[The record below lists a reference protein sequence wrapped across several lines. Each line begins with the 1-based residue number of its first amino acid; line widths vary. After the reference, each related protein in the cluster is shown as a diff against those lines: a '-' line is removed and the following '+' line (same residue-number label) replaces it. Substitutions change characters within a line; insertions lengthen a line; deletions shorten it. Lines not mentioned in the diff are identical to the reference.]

1 MTLYDD
7 IAQSLSYLS
16 STINATVTDSVSHFT
31 VNINGLDRSP
41 DTIKHLAIYTVAT
54 VSHAIEANLRI
65 SADLM
70 EDSRESILEVQSCFM
85 RYISSNNDYSSD
97 KEKRFIN
104 NARNPWL
111 AEVIVHLLLNI
122 SRTVRELHPPG
133 EILTTSFVHDLPTD
147 NGLDA
152 AALYISQT
160 LGLVIVECK
169 AYKSRPD
176 TAFKHA
182 TDYYTDFGEKHILG
196 KRIRTHVQQMRV
208 FLPEEY
214 KSYAINSFWK
224 HEMSFVPTIF
234 YDSSKAQDWSSSR
247 DQMISM
253 SVTKDKR
260 ILVPIVIENFHAFFN
275 ELSDG
280 IREYLEELLQNV

>member
-16 STINATVTDSVSHFT
+16 STINATVIDSISHYT

-41 DTIKHLAIYTVAT
+41 DTIRHLSIYTVAT

-70 EDSRESILEVQSCFM
+70 EDSKDSILEIQSCFD
-85 RYISSNNDYSSD
+85 RYIQDNNNYSSTAD
-97 KEKRFIN
+97 KRFIDR
-104 NARNPWL
+104 ARNPWL

-122 SRTVRELHPPG
+122 SRAVRDLHPPG

-152 AALYISQT
+152 AALYISQS
-160 LGLVIVECK
+160 LGVVVVECK
-169 AYKSRPD
+169 AYKNRPAA
-176 TAFKHA
+176 AFRDA
-182 TDYYTDFGEKHILG
+182 TNYYTNFDNNHILG
-196 KRIRTHVQQMRV
+196 KRIRTHVQVMRGY
-208 FLPEEY
+208 LSDEH
-214 KSYAINSFWK
+214 KSYATNSFWK
-224 HEMSFVPTIF
+224 HEKSFVPAIF
-234 YDSSKAQDWSSSR
+234 YDSSHYQDWSSSR
-247 DQMISM
+247 DQMIGM

-260 ILVPIVIENFHAFFN
+260 ILIPIVIDNYHAFFN

-280 IREYLEELLQNV
+280 IRYYLEELLQNV